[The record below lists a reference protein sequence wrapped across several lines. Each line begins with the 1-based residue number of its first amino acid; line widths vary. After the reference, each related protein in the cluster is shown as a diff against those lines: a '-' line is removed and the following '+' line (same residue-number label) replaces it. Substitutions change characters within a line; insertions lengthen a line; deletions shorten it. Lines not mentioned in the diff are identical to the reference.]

1 MYRVILVNRTI
12 RRPVTLEKM
21 ERTLPKGGI
30 TPGVGVA
37 KEKYAESQSQNRVRF
52 DFMNESQYIFA

>member
-1 MYRVILVNRTI
+1 M
-12 RRPVTLEKM
+12 TLEKM